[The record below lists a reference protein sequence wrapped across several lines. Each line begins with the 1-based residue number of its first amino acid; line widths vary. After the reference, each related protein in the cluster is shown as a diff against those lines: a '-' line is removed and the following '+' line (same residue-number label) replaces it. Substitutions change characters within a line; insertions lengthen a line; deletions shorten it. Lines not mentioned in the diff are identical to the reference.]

1 MQPKLRT
8 TSLKGVGN
16 ASRDGLS
23 IAEFS
28 HSLKLGDLSSDGS
41 FKECILSKRKKL
53 ANIKGK
59 KIMSLALDLHLTNTR
74 RVCPDFERF

>member
-1 MQPKLRT
+1 MPP
-8 TSLKGVGN
+8 VN
-16 ASRDGLS
+16 GLS

-59 KIMSLALDLHLTNTR
+59 KNHVPCPRSPPHKYQESLS
-74 RVCPDFERF
+74 

>member
-53 ANIKGK
+53 AILMGK
-59 KIMSLALDLHLTNTR
+59 NHVPCPRSPPHKYQESLS
-74 RVCPDFERF
+74 